1 MWQVKATQNKAK
13 PRIHSLLPI
22 GAHHPQGRCSASP
35 GQQGPIMVM
44 VTWAQNHYCSEHPP
58 HSFFPTFHAGHDAT
72 WSGIPLGAAGHP
84 LVQLCI
90 PPSPISSATP
100 RGAELASALCQ
111 CCSARTPLNYHH
123 VHTNPS
129 HSPVQSIARIASLE
143 PDTLEHGSH
152 TPTLQPLWKSE
163 FNKHIQPIP
172 GCPWPWCS
180 RNSTPGCDVT
190 SLWAKLSPILCC
202 GGAGCPSP
210 EDRVVLELV
219 LQSRACPHPLSGS
232 SHGLQVMGPS

>member
-13 PRIHSLLPI
+13 PRIHSLLPT

-58 HSFFPTFHAGHDAT
+58 HSFFPTFYTGHDAT
-72 WSGIPLGAAGHP
+72 WSGIPLGAVGHP
-84 LVQLCI
+84 LVQLCV
-90 PPSPISSATP
+90 PSSPISSATP

-123 VHTNPS
+123 VLTNPS
-129 HSPVQSIARIASLE
+129 HSPMQSLAQDSFTGAGYAGTWLA
-143 PDTLEHGSH
+143 H
-152 TPTLQPLWKSE
+152 TNTAALRKSE

-180 RNSTPGCDVT
+180 RSSTPGCDVT
-190 SLWAKLSPILCC
+190 SL
-202 GGAGCPSP
+202 
-210 EDRVVLELV
+210 
-219 LQSRACPHPLSGS
+219 
-232 SHGLQVMGPS
+232 